1 MVNHKNNQADVL
13 NMQADEMQSVETET
27 IITVYSN
34 LRLLVC

>member
-34 LRLLVC
+34 LRLLVR